1 MKLQNKNI
9 EDITEVVRETFET
22 IENDFTIHVN
32 KLLIKNAG
40 SENWKKEQLAS
51 RLKLKNELKE
61 LGNDYQKMLEKSNL
75 PTNIDKLT
83 TSAMRYHNSVI
94 YKLKSTVPL
103 FEDVFRQTQIGISKG
118 LPITI
123 QTKSGKTRQYGYK
136 EYMEMKIR
144 TAVQT
149 EISDIQVK
157 TGHPFWICNE
167 FGDCAKD
174 HQKLQGKYYYNEEAE
189 YTDEQ
194 KQYIKSHN
202 LMSIQEAKEEPYW
215 LTTRP
220 NCRHAFTPIS
230 FEQMTGGITAKE
242 LKISK
247 GTFKSTA
254 YLLAN
259 EKSRN
264 ERNIRF
270 YKARLTN
277 NQEEYKIAPN
287 KILLE
292 AINKDKVL
300 VNKWQA
306 QQRELIKANPSLE
319 RNYKRETR
327 NAIFGDLGAEMLAK
341 RII

>member
-1 MKLQNKNI
+1 
-9 EDITEVVRETFET
+9 
-22 IENDFTIHVN
+22 
-32 KLLIKNAG
+32 
-40 SENWKKEQLAS
+40 
-51 RLKLKNELKE
+51 
-61 LGNDYQKMLEKSNL
+61 
-75 PTNIDKLT
+75 
-83 TSAMRYHNSVI
+83 
-94 YKLKSTVPL
+94 
-103 FEDVFRQTQIGISKG
+103 VFRQTQIGISKG

-123 QTKSGKTRQYGYK
+123 KTKSGNTRQYGYK

-144 TAVQT
+144 TAIQT

-174 HQKLQGKYYYNEEAE
+174 HQKLQGKYYYNEDAE
-189 YTDEQ
+189 LLEEQ
-194 KQYIKSHN
+194 KKYIITHKI
-202 LMSIQEAKEEPYW
+202 LSIQEVKEEPYW

-230 FEQMTGGITAKE
+230 WEQMIGGITAKE

-254 YLLAN
+254 YKLAN
-259 EKSRN
+259 EKSKN

-270 YKARLTN
+270 YKSRLTN
-277 NQEEYKIAPN
+277 NQEEYKITPN

-292 AINKDKVL
+292 AINKDRVL

-306 QQRELIKANPSLE
+306 QQRQLIKENPFLE